1 MTHLSLLGIGIGI
14 TVAAYAG
21 GRTVFLRTRNALL
34 NPVFLGTVTVIVTWL
49 ALGVTVDDYAPGKEV
64 MTSLLGPA
72 TVALAVPLYRQRQR
86 VWARLSGIL
95 VAIGAGSVV
104 TIAAVIGV
112 ARGLGL
118 DHMLV
123 LCLAPKSVTTPIAI
137 EIARLIGG
145 NPALT
150 TGLVVTTGMVGAM
163 VGPGFL
169 TLLRIDDPV
178 ARGVAV
184 GTTSHATGTAQMLQ
198 EGETQ
203 GALSGVAMT
212 VAAVFSAVIAPI
224 LIPWLVNLGD

>member
-1 MTHLSLLGIGIGI
+1 
-14 TVAAYAG
+14 
-21 GRTVFLRTRNALL
+21 
-34 NPVFLGTVTVIVTWL
+34 
-49 ALGVTVDDYAPGKEV
+49 
-64 MTSLLGPA
+64 
-72 TVALAVPLYRQRQR
+72 
-86 VWARLSGIL
+86 
-95 VAIGAGSVV
+95 VV